1 MKVPKLG
8 PLPNSFQDRT
18 QIEQPPLT
26 MKSNSQPSSST
37 QVLPNSDSQKQL
49 YPPFIPTQQHS
60 QQNFEQTENNHTSP
74 SMLYKKC
81 FPNASIS
88 FKERFP
94 VFADIIGK
102 YNKNIKAAPL
112 ALTQK

>member
-1 MKVPKLG
+1 
-8 PLPNSFQDRT
+8 
-18 QIEQPPLT
+18 
-26 MKSNSQPSSST
+26 
-37 QVLPNSDSQKQL
+37 
-49 YPPFIPTQQHS
+49 
-60 QQNFEQTENNHTSP
+60 
-74 SMLYKKC
+74 MLYKKC